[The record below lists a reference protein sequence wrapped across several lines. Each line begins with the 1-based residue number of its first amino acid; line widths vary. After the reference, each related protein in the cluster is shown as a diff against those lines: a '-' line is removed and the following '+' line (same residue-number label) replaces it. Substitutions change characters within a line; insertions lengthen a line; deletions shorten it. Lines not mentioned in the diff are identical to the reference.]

1 MDKIPVPS
9 KLDLAA
15 SKENANRALVTIE
28 PCYPGYGATLGNA
41 LRRVLMSSLK
51 GAAVVA
57 VKIKGAHHEFST
69 LPGIK
74 EDVVDILLNLK
85 QLRLSMTIDEP
96 VILYIKVS
104 GEKKVTGKDIQS
116 VTGVKIINP
125 ELEIATLT
133 DKKAEF
139 EAKIWVKPG
148 RGYCL
153 VEDQEKI
160 DLEVDAIK
168 VDSTFT
174 PVLNV
179 ALKVEN
185 VRVGDKTNYD
195 KLLLDIT
202 TNGAVTPEVAVKE
215 AAAILVEQ
223 LSFVVNPEAP
233 VAEEVSAETEEG
245 AETIA
250 DENEEVDEGKPAK
263 KAKAVKAVKADKDI
277 KKKVKK

>member
-1 MDKIPVPS
+1 MEKIPVPS
-9 KLDLAA
+9 KLDIKA

-85 QLRLSMTIDEP
+85 QLRVAMTIDEP
-96 VILYIKVS
+96 AILYIKVS

-139 EAKIWVKPG
+139 EAKLWVKPG
-148 RGYCL
+148 RGYVL
-153 VEDQEKI
+153 VDEQEKI

-195 KLLLDIT
+195 KLILDIT
-202 TNGAVTPEVAVKE
+202 TNGAISPEDAVKD
-215 AAAILVEQ
+215 AGNILIEQ
-223 LSFVVNPEAP
+223 LNFVVNP
-233 VAEEVSAETEEG
+233 VAQTEEIVELGEEINETE
-245 AETIA
+245 
-250 DENEEVDEGKPAK
+250 
-263 KAKAVKAVKADKDI
+263 KDI
-277 KKKVKK
+277 EEEKLTTKSKASKENKDTKKKSVKK